1 MNEDFTYIKAD
12 DIKRNLINL
21 SQIVLEVTDL
31 CNLNCKYCAY
41 GDLYKGYDPRS
52 RINLTFI
59 KACNIINYLVTLD
72 WTPNYRTLL

>member
-52 RINLTFI
+52 RINLF
-59 KACNIINYLVTLD
+59 KPPKSSD
-72 WTPNYRTLL
+72 